1 MSLGTFAS
9 FLNQGAQKLMQQQPA
24 AGSFGSPLTGMAG
37 ATQSGRSW
45 LDPTRMA
52 EREARLRDRML
63 RQQAAGGGGGGGRA
77 VQQSPLAPL
86 PEGAQFT
93 NATTGLVTTVIPPT
107 ATDEGTKSAARL
119 YGRKRLES
127 MGVRFEPKIGTYDPR
142 TGLSQTLTLSQA
154 AMRPGLLGSAQRAL
168 IAGLNSGM
176 TFSRTNPFV

>member
-63 RQQAAGGGGGGGRA
+63 RQQAAGGGGGGRA
-77 VQQSPLAPL
+77 TAAAPAAPL
-86 PEGAQFT
+86 PEGVAQT
-93 NATTGLVTTVIPPT
+93 NATTGQITTVLPPT
-107 ATDEGTKSAARL
+107 MTGQMGGGYNRKVYERL
-119 YGRKRLES
+119 GA
-127 MGVRFEPKIGTYDPR
+127 RFEPQVGVYDPR
-142 TGLSQTLTLSQA
+142 TGLSQTLTPQQA
-154 AMRPGLLGSAQRAL
+154 MQRGLLGAAQRAL
-168 IAGLNSGM
+168 LEGLNRGQ

>member
-63 RQQAAGGGGGGGRA
+63 RQQAAGGGGGGRA
-77 VQQSPLAPL
+77 TAAAPLAPL
-86 PEGAQFT
+86 PEGVAQT
-93 NATTGLVTTVIPPT
+93 NATTGQITTVLPPT
-107 ATDEGTKSAARL
+107 ETGKGLGAYNRKVYERL
-119 YGRKRLES
+119 
-127 MGVRFEPKIGTYDPR
+127 GVRFEPQVGVYDPR
-142 TGLSQTLTLSQA
+142 TGLSQTLTPQQA
-154 AMRPGLLGSAQRAL
+154 MQRGLLGAAQRAL
-168 IAGLNSGM
+168 LEGLNRGQ